1 MNQEANAT
9 TANTTNTIKDRCT
22 ILLQRAIVAA
32 FGEAFGEASA
42 NSALVH
48 ILFDSGSQM
57 SYVTE
62 SIQRKLNL
70 PIKVKKLH
78 LNTFGPTGYKTQS
91 CSLVKLFV

>member
-22 ILLQRAIVAA
+22 ILLQRAIVA
-32 FGEAFGEASA
+32 AFGEASA